1 MRNNAVFSE
10 NSKESTVCSLVQPA
24 PPNASVMPSAAA
36 IPNAKPTGQAF
47 ISLSLLPM
55 GVISSATFK
64 ELEAVQTVPCKEGF
78 ASKVSTMNF

>member
-1 MRNNAVFSE
+1 
-10 NSKESTVCSLVQPA
+10 
-24 PPNASVMPSAAA
+24 MPSAAA